1 MLSDYLEQRRVAG
14 RRAVERLDAVQTAIR
29 LWNDGEMNAT
39 AVVERIREIVTD
51 PIVRIG
57 EQTHQPEIET

>member
-1 MLSDYLEQRRVAG
+1 MLSDCLEQRRVAG
-14 RRAVERLDAVQTAIR
+14 RRAVERLDAVQTAMR

>member
-14 RRAVERLDAVQTAIR
+14 RRAVERLDAIQTAMR
-29 LWNDGEMNAT
+29 LWNDGELNAT

>member
-14 RRAVERLDAVQTAIR
+14 RRAVQRLDAVQAAMR

>member
-14 RRAVERLDAVQTAIR
+14 RRAVERLDAVQTAMR

>member
-14 RRAVERLDAVQTAIR
+14 RRAVERLDAVQAAIR